1 MKVSPLLLPVFPG
14 TIHAGRPT
22 PAEPD
27 QAEQINLNDLV
38 THPDSTFVVRSQ
50 GYSMINAFI
59 PPNALLLVDKS
70 LDPKNNDIIVASI
83 NGEFTIKYYRV
94 NDRKRKLVPAKS
106 KYKVIEIVDGMEF
119 RIWGVVTHVI
129 ADPKSLKDVC

>member
-1 MKVSPLLLPVFPG
+1 MKVSSLLLSVFPG
-14 TIHAGRPT
+14 TIPAGQPS

-27 QAEQINLNDLV
+27 QAERINLNDLV

-50 GYSMINAFI
+50 GYSMITTFI

-83 NGEFTIKYYRV
+83 NGEFTIKHYRV
-94 NDRKRKLVPAKS
+94 NDHKRKLAPANS
-106 KYKVIEIVDGMEF
+106 KYKDIEIVDGMDF

-129 ADPKSLKDVC
+129 SDPKNLKDIC